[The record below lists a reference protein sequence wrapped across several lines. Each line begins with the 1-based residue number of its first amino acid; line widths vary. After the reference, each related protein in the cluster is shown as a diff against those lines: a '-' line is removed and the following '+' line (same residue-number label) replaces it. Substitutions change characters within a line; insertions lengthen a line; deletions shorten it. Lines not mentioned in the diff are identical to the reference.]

1 MKTRIQSHTAY
12 RLSYHVVWIP
22 KKRHNLMRGVRKY
35 CERVIKGVTSDRYE
49 DVVIEDLNIQDD
61 HIHMMVVIPPKY
73 AISRVIGDIKR
84 DSSRVIRQKFEHI
97 RNGRDALW
105 SIGYFVSSVGLDE
118 ARVRRYIRY
127 QQEQDSGQQ
136 HAEI

>member
-1 MKTRIQSHTAY
+1 
-12 RLSYHVVWIP
+12 
-22 KKRHNLMRGVRKY
+22 MRGVRKY

-49 DVVIEDLNIQDD
+49 DVVIEELNIQDD